1 MKDHYLKKIKKL
13 KTKYYKNSPIFHKSF
28 LRDYFFSRNLLINK
42 KFKEKESKKKKDKT
56 FLNLKK
62 IKEKKLNLREK
73 QYLMILF
80 KKFEVNLKLKQDYN
94 LKGEKKTNLNTT
106 SLSYLILAK
115 LVYENQLVNKLQF
128 LNFLLKVIDTMAL
141 EKKLFINSE
150 NKKLFFDLIN
160 LEIKLVKHYVK

>member
-1 MKDHYLKKIKKL
+1 
-13 KTKYYKNSPIFHKSF
+13 
-28 LRDYFFSRNLLINK
+28 
-42 KFKEKESKKKKDKT
+42 
-56 FLNLKK
+56 
-62 IKEKKLNLREK
+62 
-73 QYLMILF
+73 MILF

-150 NKKLFFDLIN
+150 NKKLFFGLIN